1 MANEPPLIGR
11 WHHGDGV
18 LVPASRAALAAQLQQ
33 AAHTGING
41 TSEAARQKGG
51 A

>member
-1 MANEPPLIGR
+1 MNERSDWAHYKRL
-11 WHHGDGV
+11 
-18 LVPASRAALAAQLQQ
+18 PADERDALGFVEHQRRQ